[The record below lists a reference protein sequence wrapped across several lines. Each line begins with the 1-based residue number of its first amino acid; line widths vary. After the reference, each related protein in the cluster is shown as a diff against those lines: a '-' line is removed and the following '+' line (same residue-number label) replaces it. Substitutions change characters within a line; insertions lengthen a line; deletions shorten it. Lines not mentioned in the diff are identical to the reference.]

1 MHAGESEGE
10 TRPSAAGLAATAP
23 DSQADGAPA
32 QAVGAPVQTHVAPA
46 IPDPAFPVPPPVTP
60 PPVTLPPVIPSRA
73 IIDVGSNTVRL
84 VVYGGPARAPAVLH
98 NEKVTA
104 RLGKGV
110 AETGRLAPKA
120 SAAALAALARYRC
133 LLDLEGVARVDV
145 VATAAVRDA
154 ANGAEFLEKVAALG
168 FAPRLLAGEEEA
180 LTSAGGVLGAFPGAQ
195 GVVADLGGGS
205 LELVDIDGETCR
217 HGVSLP
223 LGTLRLPPLRSGSHE
238 AFLARVRQ
246 MLAQVDWAA
255 PHGATLYLVGG
266 SFRSF
271 ARHALQ
277 QVSSPTDDPHGFELS
292 AIEAAPLA
300 RALARRK
307 GNSLQPIPGV
317 GTGRLAALPDA
328 AALLHAL
335 IEQLAPARLVFSAW
349 GLREGVL
356 FGSLDSATRAQD
368 PLLAAVAAFA
378 VQQGCPPGAAALV
391 SAWTRPALAR
401 QGGPRQSSGAAL
413 DDRIHEAAAML
424 GLAAATVEPNLRAE
438 LAVMWAMRKRWIG
451 IDSAGRALLGATLMA
466 NAGRLDIPAAWYT
479 FAGAERIGAAQACGL
494 AIRLCRRFSGG
505 AAAVLAASALGLADG
520 VLTLSVQPSC
530 AALVNDGV
538 ERDLKAL
545 AAALGCKS
553 AVAILP

>member
-1 MHAGESEGE
+1 MVAGQSEAGE
-10 TRPSAAGLAATAP
+10 RPSGADLAPIPARAGTI
-23 DSQADGAPA
+23 PA
-32 QAVGAPVQTHVAPA
+32 H
-46 IPDPAFPVPPPVTP
+46 PVPAHVTP
-60 PPVTLPPVIPSRA
+60 ISATSARA

-84 VVYGGPARAPAVLH
+84 VVYGGPERAPAVLH

-110 AETGRLAPKA
+110 AETGRLGPKA

-133 LLDLEGVARVDV
+133 LLDLEGITRVDV

-154 ANGAEFLEKVAALG
+154 TNGAEFLERVAALG

-180 LTSAGGVLGAFPGAQ
+180 LTSATGVLGAFPGAQ

-205 LELVDIDGETCR
+205 LELVDIDGASCR

-223 LGTLRLPPLRSGSHE
+223 LGTLRLPPMRTGSHD
-238 AFLARVRQ
+238 AFLAQVEA
-246 MLAQVDWAA
+246 MMVQVDWAA
-255 PHGATLYLVGG
+255 PHGSTLYLVGG

-277 QVSSPTDDPHGFELS
+277 QASSPTDDPHGFELP
-292 AIEAAPLA
+292 AVEAAPMA

-307 GNSLQPIPGV
+307 GGSLQPIPGI
-317 GTGRLAALPDA
+317 GAGRLAALPDA

-349 GLREGVL
+349 GLREGVM
-356 FGSLDSATRAQD
+356 FSALDGATRAQD
-368 PLLAAVAAFA
+368 PLLAGVAAFA
-378 VQQGCPPGAAALV
+378 AQQGCPPGAAALV
-391 SAWTRPALAR
+391 SAWIAPALAAL
-401 QGGPRQSSGAAL
+401 SATAAVDQRL
-413 DDRIHEAAAML
+413 HDAATML
-424 GLAAATVEPNLRAE
+424 GLAAATVEPNLRSD
-438 LAVMWAMRKRWIG
+438 LAVIWAMRKRWIG
-451 IDSAGRALLGATLMA
+451 IDSAGRALVGAALMA

-494 AIRLCRRFSGG
+494 AVRLCRRFSGG
-505 AAAVLAASALGLADG
+505 AAAVLAASTLGLEGG
-520 VLTLSVQPSC
+520 VLTLSVRTSC

-545 AAALGCKS
+545 ASALGCKS
-553 AVAILP
+553 AVAILS